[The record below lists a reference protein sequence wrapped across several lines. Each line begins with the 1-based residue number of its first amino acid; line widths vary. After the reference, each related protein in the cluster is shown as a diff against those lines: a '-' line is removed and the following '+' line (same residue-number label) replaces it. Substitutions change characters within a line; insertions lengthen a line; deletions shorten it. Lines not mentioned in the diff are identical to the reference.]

1 MQLEIN
7 TSGGCCG
14 LGRHDVHLIPRLPH
28 QHSRHIRVPEGWAHT
43 LEFGLPSK
51 KKNKKKNKKKQTDGW
66 PIDRRQILFI
76 LLGWKWGSV
85 VRRG

>member
-14 LGRHDVHLIPRLPH
+14 LGRQDVHLIPRLHH

-51 KKNKKKNKKKQTDGW
+51 KQNKKTKTNKRMDGLLTD
-66 PIDRRQILFI
+66 DKYFLFCWD
-76 LLGWKWGSV
+76 GNGAA
-85 VRRG
+85 